1 MRFGPI
7 CPNCTEPVPF
17 GRSQWKLGTVFQCAR
32 CDAAL
37 VYPRWTAAIWGGGG
51 ALIFGMLRHY
61 VPQEAGSQIALF
73 ALMIAIILPLSWA
86 MTKVRLA
93 NVG

>member
-1 MRFGPI
+1 
-7 CPNCTEPVPF
+7 
-17 GRSQWKLGTVFQCAR
+17 
-32 CDAAL
+32 
-37 VYPRWTAAIWGGGG
+37 
-51 ALIFGMLRHY
+51 LIFGMLRHS

-86 MTKVRLA
+86 TTKVRLA